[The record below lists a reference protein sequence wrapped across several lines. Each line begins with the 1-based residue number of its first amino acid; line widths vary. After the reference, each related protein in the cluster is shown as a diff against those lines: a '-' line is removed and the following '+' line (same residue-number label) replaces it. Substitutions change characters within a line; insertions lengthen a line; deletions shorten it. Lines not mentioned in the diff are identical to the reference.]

1 MGKKK
6 TRTNINLVGGGSPPP
21 AAPSAKLRMKSKLKA
36 RRKAGG
42 SGKKVSGSARTGGR

>member
-1 MGKKK
+1 MSKK
-6 TRTNINLVGGGSPPP
+6 TRTNINLVGGASATP
-21 AAPSAKLRMKSKLKA
+21 AAPTRKLKMKSKIKA